1 MTENNI
7 QFVEV
12 FIQENKKKVQKFLSK
27 NNHQQPDVV
36 IIDQGAIARAL
47 NIYLIPRLVLIDK
60 DFQVYR
66 DGDPLPSNILK
77 QELQKMLTEK

>member
-12 FIQENKKKVQKFLSK
+12 FIQEKKKKIQTFLNK

-36 IIDQGAIARAL
+36 IMDQGAIARGL
-47 NIYLIPRLVLIDK
+47 NVYLIPRLVLIDK
-60 DFQVYR
+60 DFIVYR
-66 DGDPLPSNILK
+66 DGDPLSSDVLK
-77 QELQKMLTEK
+77 RELLEMMLEK